1 MKKWLIAILSYIL
14 VAALSSFL
22 TLTVYVGLGGSSKL
36 DQLSTLIDACHIDD
50 VDVVKLEDAAASAMV
65 KAAGD
70 RWSYYIPAS
79 QWATYQE
86 ESENAYVGIGVSIT
100 VSRNGDGFQVTEVD
114 ENGPAAKAGILVD
127 DIIIAIAGQDVSG
140 MTTTDGRNLVR
151 GKEGTPV
158 EITVRRNGETI
169 VLPVIRQK
177 LEITVVWSE
186 MLTEDVGL
194 IAIDNFEKR
203 SASETLEAIEA
214 LLDQGAEKLI
224 FDVRNNPGGYASELV
239 EVLDYLLPAGDLFR
253 TVDFL
258 GNEEI
263 DTSDAGALDIPMAVL
278 VNGNSYSAA
287 EFFAV
292 ALQEYDAAI
301 VVGEK
306 TTGKGYF
313 QQTFPLSDGSAVSL
327 STGKYYT
334 PNGISLEGVGITPDV
349 EIIVDEETMLKIY
362 YDQIDS
368 REDPQIQA
376 ALEALK

>member
-36 DQLSTLIDACHIDD
+36 DQLSALIDACHIDD

-169 VLPVIRQK
+169 VIPVIRQK

>member
-1 MKKWLIAILSYIL
+1 MKKRLIAILSYIL

-36 DQLSTLIDACHIDD
+36 DQLSVLIDACHIDD

-362 YDQIDS
+362 YDQMDS

>member
-14 VAALSSFL
+14 VAALSSVL

-36 DQLSTLIDACHIDD
+36 DQLSALIDACHIDD

-86 ESENAYVGIGVSIT
+86 ESENAYVGIGVTIT

-169 VLPVIRQK
+169 VIPVIRQK

-362 YDQIDS
+362 YDQMDS